1 KNKGPGWNFYTHQPQ
16 NRERPAWDF
25 SIFAP
30 DHHRIPT
37 SQSLMIYRTISQ
49 GLKKAPPRRPGL
61 PFSLFFFCPDDVCAD
76 GPALNVFAAPSE
88 KEPLEIIPGYFEGP
102 PIQWEVKAFRDGPE
116 LHLNG
121 TIEEVRAELLS
132 LSPNYDAD
140 FADQGP
146 DDDEDRVT
154 LEKRTDFSNANT
166 NCDFPGNFASAPR
179 IDQGIKYLR
188 GVKGKPRM
196 PAGPGACGRVSCGY
210 NAGIWWCN
218 DDKKSKTLN
227 SFGSI
232 TDGAQRVRD
241 KCSHRFSNPGGTGDI
256 MRVKGQAFHSTH
268 WNVIVREIKC

>member
-1 KNKGPGWNFYTHQPQ
+1 MWLRKLCRRAHRSADGHLSIKTPNVL
-16 NRERPAWDF
+16 RERLTPH
-25 SIFAP
+25 SNTIN
-30 DHHRIPT
+30 HSSTHRT
-37 SQSLMIYRTISQ
+37 DQN
-49 GLKKAPPRRPGL
+49 
-61 PFSLFFFCPDDVCAD
+61 
-76 GPALNVFAAPSE
+76 LNVTAKSLLTFALAVANYGNIFAAPSE

-121 TIEEVRAELLS
+121 TIEEVHAELLS
-132 LSPNYDAD
+132 LNPNYDAD
-140 FADQGP
+140 FANQGP

-166 NCDFPGNFASAPR
+166 NCNFPGNLAYAPR
-179 IDQGIKYLR
+179 VDQGIKYLR
-188 GVKGKPRM
+188 GVKGKPGM
-196 PAGPGACGRVSCGY
+196 PAGPGACGWVSCGY

-218 DDKKSKTLN
+218 DDKMSKTLN

-232 TDGAQRVRD
+232 ADGAQRVRD